1 MMPGTSWPMS
11 RRTLSGRIFMK
22 LNLIAATAVAAVM
35 TAALVPC
42 AQAANII
49 DEWGNV
55 KVPPAPALKPVTVDA
70 KTTALLLLDFI
81 NPNCTNRPCCMT
93 NLPVMKKLLT
103 EARAKGVMVVYSV
116 AGKAT
121 SGADVLPDIAPLPG
135 DPVVKS
141 GVDKFVGTDLEK
153 MLKDKGINTVIVN
166 GTGAHGA
173 VLYTASAA
181 AVRGF
186 NVIAPVDGMTS
197 ENLYFEQVT
206 AWLLA
211 NGTGGIGQ
219 NVTLTRSDMIKF

>member
-1 MMPGTSWPMS
+1 MK
-11 RRTLSGRIFMK
+11 RTL
-22 LNLIAATAVAAVM
+22 LIAIGLAAALAAAAVLP
-35 TAALVPC
+35 ARAVD
-42 AQAANII
+42 II
-49 DEWGNV
+49 EEWGNV

-81 NPNCTNRPCCMT
+81 NPNCTNRPRCMT

-121 SGADVLPDIAPLPG
+121 SGADVLPDIAPLRG

-141 GVDKFVGTDLEK
+141 SVDKFVGTDLEK

-181 AVRGF
+181 AIRGF

-197 ENLYFEQVT
+197 ENLYFEQVS

-211 NGTGGIGQ
+211 NGTSGIGQ
-219 NVTLTRSDMIKF
+219 KVTLTRSDMIKF